1 MQDIFNS
8 MLLICA
14 AIASLGFGVIL
25 AFGVCRAAFAILRSQ
40 ARTAQPA
47 KVAAK
52 PQIAEI

>member
-14 AIASLGFGVIL
+14 AIASLGLGVTL

-40 ARTAQPA
+40 SRATRAPA
-47 KVAAK
+47 VSAK
-52 PQIAEI
+52 PQVAEI